1 MDEAQNKIARVLRRD
16 DIRGKYPRDLNE
28 DVARAIG
35 RALPPLF
42 GGQNPLVVVGWD
54 ARLSS
59 PALAEALSRGLREAG
74 AQVRSLGLAST
85 EMVYFAAGFAP
96 VDGGVMVT
104 ASHNPADENGFK
116 IVRRGAQPVS
126 GEELAAHLGGQS
138 APPNLFGP
146 GLTVSSPSSE
156 TTNDYAETV
165 IRLSG
170 IRRKNAEKLKV
181 VAEAGNGVGGLAF
194 RQVAARLPFL
204 DVVYSNETP
213 DGRFP
218 ICLPNPLDPAYMK
231 LAQGRVLADGAA
243 LGLAFDGDADRV
255 GAVDSKGEVLSAS
268 EIMAVLALRALQAPG
283 ALPLPP
289 PPPRALQAPGALRTK
304 FMYNLVMS
312 QLVPDVIG
320 EMGGAAVMT
329 PIGHGQ
335 IKARMRLP
343 QHADC
348 VLAGE
353 HSGHFFFR
361 DFFRADSGMIAALM
375 LIEAELQ
382 ARERGRDLSAEVAEW
397 RERYAILPEKNFEL
411 PASHPGAAQDVIDA
425 VRRHFAGRGAELKQY
440 APGDPIPKSI
450 LRMDFA
456 EEWGKWWLCARPS
469 GNEPLLRL
477 NLEIVAKNNA
487 RGRMGQI
494 AAEVIGLIE
503 ENIKHG

>member
-1 MDEAQNKIARVLRRD
+1 MTDDEQKQLARVLRRD

-42 GGQNPLVVVGWD
+42 GGPNPLVVVGWD

-59 PALAEALSRGLREAG
+59 PALAEALMRGLREAG
-74 AQVRSLGLAST
+74 ARVRVAGLAST
-85 EMVYFAAGFAP
+85 EQVYFAAGFAP

-126 GEELAAHLGGQS
+126 GEELAACLGGQM
-138 APPNLFGP
+138 APPNLP
-146 GLTVSSPSSE
+146 GRNPATFSASAE

-170 IRRKNAEKLKV
+170 IRRENAEKLKI

-194 RQVAARLPFL
+194 RQVAAHLPFL

-218 ICLPNPLDPAYMK
+218 IRLPNPLDPAYMR
-231 LAQGRVLADGAA
+231 LAQRRVLADGAA

-255 GAVDSKGEVLSAS
+255 GAVDARGEVLSAS
-268 EIMAVLALRALQAPG
+268 EIMATLALRSAALRSVQP
-283 ALPLPP
+283 
-289 PPPRALQAPGALRTK
+289 PGALRAK
-304 FMYNLVMS
+304 FMHNLVMS
-312 QLVPDVIG
+312 QLVPDVIRG
-320 EMGGAAVMT
+320 MGGVAVMT

-361 DFFRADSGMIAALM
+361 DFFRADSGMMAALM

-382 ARERGRDLSAEVAEW
+382 ARERGETLGAALAAW
-397 RERYAILPEKNFEL
+397 RERYAMMPEKNFDL
-411 PASHPGAAQDVIDA
+411 PARHPGAAQKVIDA
-425 VRRHFAGRGAELKQY
+425 LRHHFGGRGAELREY
-440 APGDPIPKSI
+440 APGDPIPPSV

-456 EEWGKWWLCARPS
+456 EDWGGWWLCARPS

-477 NLEIVAKNNA
+477 NLELVAKNNT
-487 RGRMGQI
+487 RSRMSQI
-494 AAEVIGLIE
+494 ADEVIGLIE
-503 ENIKHG
+503 RQIEHG